1 MALIIQLTE
10 NGAGI
15 KLSLEKQRTTIG
27 RDASND
33 ITLDDE
39 LASKEHAVIEV
50 VASEDGVRF
59 LIQDLNSTNHTFVN
73 DVPVEI
79 YKLQD
84 GDSIRIGMSDFRFI
98 SQDPQSLDE
107 TAQLYKT
114 WIPGVFYTGK
124 KKKKAKKKKAK
135 KKSSKKKSKKK

>member
-1 MALIIQLTE
+1 MALLIQLSE
-10 NGAGI
+10 SGAGI

-33 ITLDDE
+33 ISLDDE
-39 LASKEHAVIEV
+39 LASKEHAALEIISTE
-50 VASEDGVRF
+50 EGVTF

-73 DVPVEI
+73 DEPVDLH
-79 YKLQD
+79 KLKD
-84 GDSIRIGMSDFRFI
+84 GDLIRIGMSDFRFI
-98 SQDPQSLDE
+98 SQDPDSMDE

-124 KKKKAKKKKAK
+124 KKKKVK
-135 KKSSKKKSKKK
+135 KKSSKKKAKK

>member
-1 MALIIQLTE
+1 MALLIQSTE

-27 RDASND
+27 RGANND
-33 ITLDDE
+33 IRLDDE
-39 LASKEHAVIEV
+39 LVSKEHAVLEIISTE
-50 VASEDGVRF
+50 EGVSF

-73 DVPVEI
+73 DSLVEL
-79 YKLQD
+79 YKLKD
-84 GDSIRIGMSDFRFI
+84 GDLIRIGMSDFRFI
-98 SQDPQSLDE
+98 SQDPDSMDE

-124 KKKKAKKKKAK
+124 KKKKVK
-135 KKSSKKKSKKK
+135 KKSSKKKTKK

>member
-15 KLSLEKQRTTIG
+15 KLLLEKQRTTIG
-27 RDASND
+27 RGGSND
-33 ITLDDE
+33 IKLDDE
-39 LASKEHAVIEV
+39 LASKNHAVIEV
-50 VASEDGVRF
+50 IASEDGVKF

-84 GDSIRIGMSDFRFI
+84 GDLIRIGMSDFRFI

-124 KKKKAKKKKAK
+124 KKKKAKKK
-135 KKSSKKKSKKK
+135 SSKKKSKKK

>member
-1 MALIIQLTE
+1 MALLIQFTE

-33 ITLDDE
+33 ISLDDE
-39 LASKEHAVIEV
+39 LASKEHAVLEIIS
-50 VASEDGVRF
+50 SEKEITF
-59 LIQDLNSTNHTFVN
+59 LLQDLNSTNHTFVN
-73 DVPVEI
+73 DTPI
-79 YKLQD
+79 DLYKLKD
-84 GDSIRIGMSDFRFI
+84 GDLIRIGMSDFRFI
-98 SQDPQSLDE
+98 SQDPDSMDE

-124 KKKKAKKKKAK
+124 KEKKAK
-135 KKSSKKKSKKK
+135 KKSSKKKSSKK

>member
-10 NGAGI
+10 NSAGI

-27 RDASND
+27 RDVNND

-39 LASKEHAVIEV
+39 LVSKHHAVIEII
-50 VASEDGVRF
+50 SLDNGVEF

-73 DVPVEI
+73 DSPVEL
-79 YKLQD
+79 YKLKD
-84 GDSIRIGMSDFRFI
+84 KDLIRIGMSDFRFI
-98 SQDPQSLDE
+98 SQDPESMDE

-124 KKKKAKKKKAK
+124 KKKKTGKKK
-135 KKSSKKKSKKK
+135 

>member
-10 NGAGI
+10 NAAGI
-15 KLSLEKQRTTIG
+15 KLALEKQRTTIG
-27 RDASND
+27 RDSDND

-39 LASKEHAVIEV
+39 LVSKHHAVVEIINLDKGIE
-50 VASEDGVRF
+50 F

-73 DVPVEI
+73 DSPIEL
-79 YKLQD
+79 YKLKD
-84 GDSIRIGMSDFRFI
+84 GDVIRIGMNDFQFI
-98 SQDPQSLDE
+98 SQDPESMDE

-124 KKKKAKKKKAK
+124 KKKKNKKK
-135 KKSSKKKSKKK
+135 

>member
-1 MALIIQLTE
+1 MALIIQFTE

-15 KLSLEKQRTTIG
+15 KLALEKQRTTIG

-33 ITLDDE
+33 VSLDDE
-39 LASKEHAVIEV
+39 LASKEHAVIEIINTD
-50 VASEDGVRF
+50 ENIEF

-73 DVPVEI
+73 DTPI
-79 YKLQD
+79 DIHKLKD
-84 GDSIRIGMSDFRFI
+84 GDHIRIGMSDFRFI
-98 SQDPQSLDE
+98 SQDPDSMDE

-124 KKKKAKKKKAK
+124 KKKI
-135 KKSSKKKSKKK
+135 SKKRQARKKE